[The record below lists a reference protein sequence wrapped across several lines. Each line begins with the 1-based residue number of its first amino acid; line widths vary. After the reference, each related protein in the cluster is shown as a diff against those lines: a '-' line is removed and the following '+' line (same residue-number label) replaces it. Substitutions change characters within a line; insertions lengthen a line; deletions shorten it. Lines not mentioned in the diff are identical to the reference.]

1 MHTTKGFHMLKT
13 SFITLRA
20 MASGLRH
27 AFRFRTIPWMDRVIL
42 IGRGSM
48 YVSRRDNR
56 GRRIL
61 AMAGVTQPNISSL
74 WHALSAKMTPD
85 VILDIGANYGEIAFC
100 TTYSNATSVHLFE
113 ANPYL
118 EKYLQQSIQS
128 RPDCGIFHLHMC
140 AASSSV
146 GIVSLTIDKKW
157 SGTSS
162 LVGEIGDSIFKGS
175 GEGQFE
181 RAEVSSI
188 PIDSV
193 VNCASKTLLFKIDVE
208 GWEINV
214 LSGMSRLLTESKSF
228 AGIVEF
234 DERNLARAGGSANDL
249 RQSLSS
255 YGKVYLS
262 KDFLPTYNEDLPAHG
277 DFLVLKN
284 IDLSQLRSSGSKR
297 PI

>member
-1 MHTTKGFHMLKT
+1 
-13 SFITLRA
+13 
-20 MASGLRH
+20 
-27 AFRFRTIPWMDRVIL
+27 
-42 IGRGSM
+42 
-48 YVSRRDNR
+48 
-56 GRRIL
+56 
-61 AMAGVTQPNISSL
+61 MAGVTQPNTSSL

-118 EKYLQQSIQS
+118 EKYLQRSIQS
-128 RPDCGIFHLHMC
+128 RPDSGIFHLHMC

-181 RAEVSSI
+181 RAEVSSR
-188 PIDSV
+188 PIDTV

-234 DERNLARAGGSANDL
+234 DERHLARAGGSAKEL

-262 KDFLPTYNEDLPAHG
+262 KDFLPTYNEDLPPHG